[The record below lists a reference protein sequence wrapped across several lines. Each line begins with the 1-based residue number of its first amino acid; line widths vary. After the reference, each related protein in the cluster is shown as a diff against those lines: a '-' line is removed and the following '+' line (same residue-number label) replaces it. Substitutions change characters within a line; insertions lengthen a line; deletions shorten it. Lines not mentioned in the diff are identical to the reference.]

1 MVRKGGVL
9 LVLFLFSMYG
19 TISAFNLQKV
29 YPIDNTL
36 YQRIRAL
43 AVANGYSAPSSSGPW
58 SGAELLA
65 MLKHISVDPEG
76 EDRYALISRT
86 LMTDA
91 SDLYRSESFSFG
103 LAPSFTSEGYLHS
116 NPQSDMNDLLSP
128 YGYIDRE
135 PMASVSFET
144 YLYDSF
150 YGIADMILMKRK
162 FDYRDDSYTIPAVST
177 NLFTDAASIENY
189 YPFHALASW
198 GNEYQ
203 ALSIGRDVLSWGD
216 GQTGNLLIG
225 HEADYYD
232 YVQYTVFGA
241 PFQYTFLMTQFDNH
255 DRYGIGEG
263 VRFGVSPQ
271 IFIAHRFEL
280 QLFDWLGIV
289 WNDASIF
296 AVEGLDIRMFS
307 PFMFIHNYNNFQENA
322 GQGNNIVSFEI
333 NCTPVPG
340 LNLYLQGVI
349 DQIQFS
355 NEMQDGIEDDTLP
368 NAYGAMIGI
377 RNERL
382 LGNGIL
388 SLYVEGAYTSPYLYL
403 NTRDTG
409 EYWDYDFTVVNGTNS
424 HNISRFLGYGYGP
437 DAIVVS
443 AGARYLTDDDSRLYG
458 NILWMV
464 HGENQLV
471 PFAEVPELQ
480 TGLDAFYALTPTGKP
495 EYGLRVECGGEK
507 HLSDWITVGGSMV
520 WVQYYDYLNDTD
532 REAGLYDELIGS
544 DWHDLRVVLSATV
557 HPLSM
562 F

>member
-1 MVRKGGVL
+1 M
-9 LVLFLFSMYG
+9 LFLFSMYG
-19 TISAFNLQKV
+19 TISAFNLQRV
-29 YPIDNTL
+29 YPIDSAV
-36 YQRIRAL
+36 YQQIRAL

-65 MLKHISVDPEG
+65 MLQQISVDAAG
-76 EDRYALISRT
+76 EALYAAIFRT
-86 LMTDA
+86 LMTDE

-103 LAPSFTSEGYLHS
+103 LAPAFTFEGYLHS

-128 YGYIDRE
+128 YGYSDRE
-135 PMASVSFET
+135 PMVSVSFET

-150 YGIADMILMKRK
+150 YGITDMILLKRK
-162 FDYRDDSYTIPAVST
+162 FDYSNDSYTMPAFSA

-198 GNEYQ
+198 GNDYH
-203 ALSIGRDVLSWGD
+203 ALSVGRDVLSWGD
-216 GQTGNLLIG
+216 GQTGNFLIG

-232 YVQYTVFGA
+232 YVQYTIFGM

-255 DRYGIGEG
+255 DEYGRGEG
-263 VRFGVSPQ
+263 VRFGVAPQ
-271 IFIAHRFEL
+271 ILIAHRFEL
-280 QLFDWLGIV
+280 QLFDWLRIV

-296 AVEGLDIRMFS
+296 DVEGLDIRMFS
-307 PFMFIHNYNNFQENA
+307 PFMFIHNYNNFQKDV
-322 GQGNNIVSFEI
+322 GQGNNIVSFEV
-333 NCTPVPG
+333 NCTPVSG

-355 NEMQDGIEDDTLP
+355 NEMQGGITEDTLP
-368 NAYGAMIGI
+368 NAYGVMIGI

-382 LGNGIL
+382 LDNGIL
-388 SLYVEGAYTSPYLYL
+388 SLYVEGVYTSPYLYL

-409 EYWDYDFTVVNGTNS
+409 EYWDYNFTVVNGTSS

-443 AGARYLTDDDSRLYG
+443 AGVRYLTDDDSRLYG
-458 NILWMV
+458 NVLWMV

-471 PFAEVPELQ
+471 PFAKVPELQ
-480 TGLDAFYALTPTGKP
+480 TGPDAFYALTPTGDP

-507 HLSDWITVGGSMV
+507 HLSDWITVGGSMA
-520 WVQYYDYLNDTD
+520 WVQYYNYLNDTD
-532 REAGLYDELIGS
+532 REEYPRYAGLYDGLIGS
-544 DWHDLRVVLSATV
+544 DWQDLRVVLSATV